1 MIEESLGVAM
11 SGFLNKWGFP
21 SDGKT
26 VKTYTGVKK
35 IIMTHP
41 EEPGQP
47 MQLGRPMPLF
57 MV

>member
-1 MIEESLGVAM
+1 M
-11 SGFLNKWGFP
+11 
-21 SDGKT
+21 

-57 MV
+57 MVRFEDATAASPVAL